1 MTSCCDCDD
10 DDDGCCCGGDVG
22 SMDNRTANISAMVV
36 TEMSV
41 VPISTRTTLSDDDD
55 EVMVLVVVLQDM

>member
-1 MTSCCDCDD
+1 
-10 DDDGCCCGGDVG
+10 
-22 SMDNRTANISAMVV
+22 MDNRTANISAMVV

-55 EVMVLVVVLQDM
+55 EVMVLVVVVTPPTN